1 MNHILVF
8 PEEARQGRLNLKDAR
23 AQHILRILK
32 ITPSGSFRMGVL
44 NESKGIA
51 TLHGTDARFLSFS
64 YHQQEKPEDL
74 LPVTLLMGATRPIV
88 LSRILRDATA
98 FGVQRFLITHTENSE
113 KSYLQSR
120 LWQNEQ
126 YRQPIYEGLAL
137 ARGVTMPSVQRC
149 FSLGEALKQVN
160 SSCRIL
166 AEENAKDKLSQ
177 LQYSLPFTLA
187 VGPERGFTAGEITFL
202 QTHGFAGG
210 RMGNRILR
218 SETACFTA
226 LSAACCAAGLF

>member
-1 MNHILVF
+1 MNHVIVF
-8 PEEARQGRLNLKDAR
+8 PEEARQGQLNLQDMR
-23 AQHILRILK
+23 AQHVLRILK
-32 ITPSGSFRMGVL
+32 IPPSGSFRMGVL
-44 NESKGIA
+44 NEGKGIA
-51 TLHGTDARFLSFS
+51 TLHGADAQFLSFS
-64 YHQQEKPEDL
+64 YHQEEKPENL
-74 LPVTLLMGATRPIV
+74 LPVTLLLGATRPIV
-88 LSRILRDATA
+88 LSRILRDAAA

-120 LWQNEQ
+120 LWHNEQ
-126 YRQPIYEGLAL
+126 YKQSIYEGLAL

-149 FSLGEALKQVN
+149 FSLGKALEQVS
-160 SSCRIL
+160 SSCRVL
-166 AEENAKDKLSQ
+166 AEESAKDKLSQ

-187 VGPERGFTAGEITFL
+187 VGPERGFTEEEIKFL

-226 LSAACCAAGLF
+226 LSVTCCASGLF